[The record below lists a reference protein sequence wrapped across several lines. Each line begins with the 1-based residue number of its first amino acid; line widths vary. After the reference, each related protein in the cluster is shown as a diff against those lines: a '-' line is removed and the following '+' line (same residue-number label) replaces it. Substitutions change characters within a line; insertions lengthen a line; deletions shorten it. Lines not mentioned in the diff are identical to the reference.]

1 MKFSGKV
8 LTFAIVLIIG
18 VSSLNLRAEENDGIP
33 MMRKLGRGITNLGL
47 GALEIPVKIYDVNE
61 EEGGFAAVTYGVLKG
76 VCYFIARE
84 VIGLVDILTFP
95 IPLPGATVDTH
106 EEGWGYG
113 PLMRPEFVLDK
124 RHDFYNVVYQDLP
137 AE

>member
-8 LTFAIVLIIG
+8 LALAIVFLFGIL
-18 VSSLNLRAEENDGIP
+18 SLNLRAEEDDGIP
-33 MMRKLGRGITNLGL
+33 IARKLGRGIANLGL
-47 GALEIPVKIYDVNE
+47 GALEVPMKIYDVNE

-84 VIGLVDILTFP
+84 VIGLVEVLTFP
-95 IPLPGATVDTH
+95 VPLPGATVDTH

-113 PLMRPEFVLDK
+113 PLMKPEFVLDK
-124 RHDFYNVVYQDLP
+124 EHDFYNVVFQDLP